1 MNTAIQTKTLPKIL
15 TFGEIKYYIFSL
27 TFTGLAVFV
36 PWFLHNFTMAGSKF
50 LPMHFFVMIAGFL
63 FGWRTGLI
71 VGAMSPLLS
80 YSLTQMPAMAILPQ
94 VILELVVY
102 GLAIG
107 ILRERK
113 FNIWVSLFSAM
124 ILGRIARILFIFV
137 LLPKADYF
145 QFIKTS
151 LPGMILQILLI
162 PFAIYLLQKFV
173 FEKNK
178 NGERV

>member
-1 MNTAIQTKTLPKIL
+1 MFALTQTKTLPRAL
-15 TFGEIKYYIFSL
+15 SFNEIKFYVFSL
-27 TFTGLAVFV
+27 VFTGSAIFV
-36 PWFLHNFTMAGSKF
+36 PWFLHHFNLVGPKF
-50 LPMHFFVMIAGFL
+50 LPMHFFVMVAGFL

-94 VILELVVY
+94 VILELAVY
-102 GLAIG
+102 GFIIG

-124 ILGRIARILFIFV
+124 ILGRIARILFVFF

-162 PFAIYLLQKFV
+162 PFVIYLLQKFV
-173 FEKNK
+173 FEKNGK
-178 NGERV
+178 RV